1 MASRHRN
8 IVALGIIAIAS
19 AVALIAPRA
28 QTPEPGPV
36 YTADGRL
43 NFPATYRTWVFL
55 SSGLDMSYLPF
66 ALPGR
71 HSFTNVFVNPSAY
84 ESFQKTGT
92 WPDKTTL
99 ILEVRRGETN
109 GSINRNGQF
118 QAEIVQTE
126 VHLKDQTRGGWAFY
140 GFRDQATPAAMTAR
154 TADCYSC
161 HQANGAVDTTF
172 VQFYPTLLP
181 IAQEKKTLSAG
192 YLTGEAKPS
201 R

>member
-1 MASRHRN
+1 MTKRFRRTFALTAAA
-8 IVALGIIAIAS
+8 ITFVAAS
-19 AVALIAPRA
+19 AATHAQAPDPA
-28 QTPEPGPV
+28 PA
-36 YTADGRL
+36 YTADGKL
-43 NFPATYRTWVFL
+43 NFPASYRTWVFL

-66 ALPGR
+66 AVPGR

-84 ESFQKTGT
+84 AEFQKTGT

-126 VHLKDQTRGGWAFY
+126 VHLKDAARGGWAFY

-172 VQFYPTLLP
+172 VQFYQTLLP
-181 IAQEKKTLSAG
+181 LARDKKTLSTG
-192 YLTGEAKPS
+192 YLAGEAK

>member
-1 MASRHRN
+1 MAVRYRS
-8 IVALGIIAIAS
+8 ILALGIVVIAS
-19 AVALIAPRA
+19 AAALIAARA
-28 QTPEPGPV
+28 QTADPAPA

-43 NFPATYRTWVFL
+43 NFPAAYRNWVFL

-71 HSFTNVFVNPSAY
+71 HSFTNVFVNPNAY
-84 ESFQKTGT
+84 TEFQKTGI
-92 WPDKTTL
+92 WPDKTML
-99 ILEVRRGETN
+99 VLEVRRGETN
-109 GSINRNGQF
+109 GSINKSGQF

-126 VHLKDQTRGGWAFY
+126 LHVKDATRGGWAFY
-140 GFRDQATPAAMTAR
+140 GFRDQATPAAVTAR

-181 IAQEKKTLSAG
+181 IARDKKTLSAG
-192 YLTGEAKPS
+192 YLAGEAKQS